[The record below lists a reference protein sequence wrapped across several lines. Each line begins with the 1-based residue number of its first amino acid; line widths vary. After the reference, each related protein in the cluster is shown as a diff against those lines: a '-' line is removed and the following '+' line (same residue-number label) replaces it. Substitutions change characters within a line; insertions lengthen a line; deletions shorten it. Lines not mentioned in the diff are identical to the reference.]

1 MKLPW
6 IKFFPGDWLKDPKL
20 SLCTHATRGIWMD
33 LICAMHEDGQSGQ
46 LIGTLEQLARIARCL
61 PSDMAIALAEIQRTG
76 TGDVTL
82 CNRNVT
88 KKIAVFGGD
97 VTEMY
102 TVCNRRM
109 KSEAKAREQTRKRVS
124 KMRCN
129 AAVTK
134 QNEPCNASVTPY
146 ARARASDYLSQKSE
160 VRDQKLKLEAD
171 KEDADK
177 GDKAFKKLTDR
188 EKHLAAVFEKAL
200 SGQWVNDSGKWINR
214 IKTDF
219 EKCERVLA
227 EVRSGMIEERIKT
240 TAAQYAEQIWKEFA

>member
-20 SLCTHATRGIWMD
+20 SLCTHATRGIWID

-46 LIGTLEQLARIARCL
+46 LTGTLEQLARIARCL
-61 PSDMAIALAEIQRTG
+61 PADMATALAELQRTG

-82 CNRNVT
+82 CNKNVT
-88 KKIAVFGGD
+88 KKMAVFAGD

-109 KSEAKAREQTRKRVS
+109 KSEANAREQTRKRVS

-129 AAVTK
+129 AAVTQ
-134 QNEPCNASVTPY
+134 QNEASNAPVTPY
-146 ARARASDYLSQKSE
+146 AGARASDYLSQRSE
-160 VRDQKLKLEAD
+160 VRDQKLKLEPD
-171 KEDADK
+171 KVPT
-177 GDKAFKKLTDR
+177 DKALKKLNDR
-188 EKHLAAVFEKAL
+188 EKHIAAVFEKVL
-200 SGQWVNDSGKWINR
+200 TGQWVNDSGKWINR
-214 IKTDF
+214 IKSDF

-227 EVRSGMIEERIKT
+227 EVRSAIIEDRVKT
-240 TAAQYAEQIWKEFA
+240 TAAQYAEQIWKEFQ